1 MRLLILAAFLAA
13 PASAAQAPAS
23 PLPQP
28 PVLNVLPTQ
37 GAECRRPDVHMAETP
52 PWAEVKRL
60 DELPQGDVILSV
72 YTEVDGCMAPV
83 IVRYGEG
90 RAPASFRMERVRPR
104 ARVWQ

>member
-28 PVLNVLPTQ
+28 PVLNVVPVQ
-37 GAECRRPDVHMAETP
+37 GTDCKRPDVHMAETP
-52 PWAEVKRL
+52 PRPEVKRL

-72 YTEVDGCMAPV
+72 YNEVDGCMAPV

-90 RAPASFRMERVRPR
+90 RAPASFRVEPVRPR

>member
-13 PASAAQAPAS
+13 PASAAPAPDS
-23 PLPQP
+23 PPPQL
-28 PVLNVLPTQ
+28 PVLNVLPVQ
-37 GAECRRPDVHMAETP
+37 NADCRRPDVHMAETP
-52 PWAEVKRL
+52 LRPELKRL

-90 RAPASFRMERVRPR
+90 RAPTSFRAEPVPPR
-104 ARVWQ
+104 ARVFR